1 MYNTHTNNSKRN
13 EIMKIYETHLKNLM
27 DLEDGEHEIRKK
39 KLQGGFLPMLLP
51 ILGGLLSGRG
61 HSQQEAMNNEGYARD
76 EGVVNV
82 NKRGRGRPRKE
93 VNTLPNM
100 EGKGIISDLGI
111 PGVSQVAGL
120 FGLGK
125 TGAGKTGAGH
135 SNSKPKKTSAWIEF
149 VKNYSKQKGIPYK
162 QALREAGPH
171 YKK

>member
-1 MYNTHTNNSKRN
+1 MYNTRMNKSNRQELMQMYDN
-13 EIMKIYETHLKNLM
+13 HLKNLL

-51 ILGGLLSGRG
+51 LASLLLGKG
-61 HSQQEAMNNEGYARD
+61 HTAQTAQNSEGYARN

-82 NKRGRGRPRKE
+82 MKTRGRPAKQ
-93 VNTLPNM
+93 PIQ
-100 EGKGIISDLGI
+100 GSGIISDLGI

-135 SNSKPKKTSAWIEF
+135 SNIKPKKTSAWIEF
-149 VKNYSKQKGIPYK
+149 VKKYSKDKGIPYK
-162 QALREAGPH
+162 QALSEAKAH